1 MTTSLAPVPPAACW
15 LCSCPDVVRGDGPRP
30 VCPRCIAAMG
40 RVVVEP
46 FSVPESVRERLLSRS
61 LDVVAL
67 VDGAWRWTA
76 SWPPVG
82 DHGLIRRARA

>member
-1 MTTSLAPVPPAACW
+1 MRTSLAPVPPAVCGICGSPDPIRGEGA
-15 LCSCPDVVRGDGPRP
+15 LRCPP
-30 VCPRCIAAMG
+30 CIAAMG
-40 RVVVEP
+40 RIAAEP

-67 VDGAWRWTA
+67 VDASWRWTA